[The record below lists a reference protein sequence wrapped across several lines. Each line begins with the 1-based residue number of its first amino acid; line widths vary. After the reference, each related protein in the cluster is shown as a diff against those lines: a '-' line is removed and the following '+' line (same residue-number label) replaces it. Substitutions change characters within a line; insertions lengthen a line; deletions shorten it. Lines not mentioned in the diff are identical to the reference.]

1 MLEYMRIMHL
11 VFGFLL
17 SLAVVA
23 AVSSESYA
31 ADQDNVI
38 PDPCAGP
45 SAMLS
50 LLDRPTV
57 SASTCVVPQGA
68 FLLEMGFQ
76 RAFLRGIGG
85 RSDTYPQAE
94 FRAGLPG
101 TNEFVF
107 LPPNYISQH
116 LPDEDDN
123 GWSSVTLGIK
133 HSLGYN
139 RTWLGAVDALFTL
152 PSGGA
157 AFGSHG
163 IGVAVNGIASCSLTE
178 QIGLSFQLGVSS
190 QTEPS
195 ASGGGRFTS
204 FVSNVVA
211 TWQPAN
217 SLQFYGEIFGQTT
230 TGAGKGAGYNFDG
243 GVQYLITPSWEVD
256 VEGGLRLTGDLGG
269 FTHYFGAG
277 MGFRF

>member
-1 MLEYMRIMHL
+1 MHL
-11 VFGFLL
+11 VFSFLF
-17 SLAVVA
+17 SLAIVTA
-23 AVSSESYA
+23 GSSEAHA
-31 ADQDNVI
+31 ADQDTVI

-45 SAMLS
+45 SALLS

-57 SASTCVVPQGA
+57 SASPCVVPQGT

-76 RAFLRGIGG
+76 RAFLRGTGG
-85 RSDTYPQAE
+85 RADTYPQAE

-101 TNEFVF
+101 RNEFIL
-107 LPPNYISQH
+107 LPPNYVSQH
-116 LPDEDDN
+116 LPDQDDS

-139 RTWLGAVDALFTL
+139 RTWLGAVNALFTL

-157 AFGSHG
+157 EFGSHG
-163 IGVAVNGIASCSLTE
+163 VGVAINGIAAYSLTE
-178 QIGLSFQLGVSS
+178 QIGLSLQLGVSS
-190 QTEPS
+190 QTDPS

-204 FVSNVVA
+204 FVSNLVA
-211 TWQPAN
+211 AWQPAS
-217 SLQFYGEIFGQTT
+217 SLQFYGEIFGQTS

-243 GVQYLITPSWEVD
+243 GVQYLLSPSWEVD
-256 VEGGLRLTGDLGG
+256 LEGGLRLTGELGG